1 MEELGGNVYDLN
13 EQRIYFGVAKIK

>member
-13 EQRIYFGVAKIK
+13 EQRVYFGVAEIK